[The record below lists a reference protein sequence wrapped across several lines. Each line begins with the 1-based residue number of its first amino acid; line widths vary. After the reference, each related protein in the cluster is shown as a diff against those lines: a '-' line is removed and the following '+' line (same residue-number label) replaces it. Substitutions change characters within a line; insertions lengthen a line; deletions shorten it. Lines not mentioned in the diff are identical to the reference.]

1 MSFIDMSQ
9 LNDEQID
16 AIQDDRNIF
25 LVAAPGSGKT
35 RALIYKIAKELSDL
49 DEKNKWIVAITY
61 TNRAAEEIKE
71 RIELLGIDT
80 NKLWIGTIHSFCI
93 EWVLKPYGVF
103 HDKLKYGYSII
114 NSYESEEIITQIC
127 TSFSH
132 PKISY
137 YDCNHYFTST
147 ALEFSS
153 CTLAQRS
160 NVEAALNLYHQKL
173 SADNCV
179 DFELILLYAFQ
190 LIHNQPFISE
200 TLSRLFKYVLIDEF
214 QDTREIQYSI
224 FSSILKAGNG
234 SVKGFI
240 VGDPNQAIYGS
251 LGGYAISLQEL
262 QRMSAQLFI
271 EKHLN
276 KNYRSSQRIIN
287 HFSNYKVYPSV
298 INAEGD
304 YADFQ
309 STVTFNESVHKDAL
323 ATYLADLIRI
333 SIEDENINP
342 NEICIIAPWW
352 IHLASMTRKLISL
365 LPAYEFNG
373 PGMTPFAR
381 DEDNFWYKVTKLAL
395 TEPSP
400 SIYVRRLRW
409 ASEIIKLLESEN
421 YPTDKVTPKKLLR
434 IFNSIECTEQ
444 NGLNYLE
451 MFFQLLESA
460 LEIDLAVYPSLS
472 AHRTAFF
479 ESAGKRVDK
488 IVNENEGYA
497 GSIEDFKKVF
507 RDKKGI
513 TVSTIHGVKGA
524 EFDVVIAY
532 GLLEGIV
539 PHFNESDA
547 NSAHKL
553 LYVIGSR
560 ARKNLHLVS
569 EQGRGNQWYP
579 KFATEILGQHQFS
592 YN

>member
-35 RALIYKIAKELSDL
+35 RTLTYKIAKELSEL

-93 EWVLKPYGVF
+93 EWILKSYGVF
-103 HDKLKYGYSII
+103 HEKLKYGYSII
-114 NSYESEEIITQIC
+114 NSYESEEIISQIC
-127 TSFSH
+127 AGFNH

-137 YDCNHYFTST
+137 YDCNHYFTSSG
-147 ALEFSS
+147 LELSS

-160 NVEAALNLYHQKL
+160 NVEAALNVYHQNL
-173 SADNCV
+173 STENCV
-179 DFELILLYAFQ
+179 DFELILLYAYQ
-190 LIHNQPFISE
+190 LINSQPFISS
-200 TLSRLFKYVLIDEF
+200 TLSRLFKHVLIDEF

-224 FSSILKAGNG
+224 FSNILRAGNG

-251 LGGYAISLQEL
+251 LGGYAISFQEL
-262 QRMSAQLFI
+262 QQMSGLQFI

-276 KNYRSSQRIIN
+276 KNYRSSQRIIE
-287 HFSNYKVYPSV
+287 HFSNYKVYRSD

-304 YADFQ
+304 CANFQ
-309 STVTFNESVHKDAL
+309 STVTFNESVHKDDL
-323 ATYLADLIRI
+323 ATYLAELIRV
-333 SIEDENINP
+333 SIEEQSINP

-409 ASEIIKLLESEN
+409 ATEILSLLESVS
-421 YPTDKVTPKKLLR
+421 YPVGTITPKKLLR
-434 IFNSIECTEQ
+434 VFNSIECTEQ
-444 NGLNYLE
+444 DGLIYLDKL
-451 MFFQLLESA
+451 FQLLEAS
-460 LEIDLAVYPSLS
+460 LEIDLDVYPSLLE
-472 AHRTAFF
+472 HRIAFF
-479 ESAGKRVDK
+479 ESAAKRVQR
-488 IVNENEGYA
+488 IISENEEYA
-497 GSIEDFKKVF
+497 GTIEDFKKVF

-560 ARKNLHLVS
+560 ARKHLHLVS

-579 KFATEILGQHQFS
+579 KLPTEILAQHQFN